1 MDLKRETHRDPVLS
15 ALSEIIFYGWPGTI
29 KELPREMRPF
39 WAFRESLRLEGA
51 VIFKGKRVLIPDTM
65 RDDIL
70 SQLHAAHQGIEKTRL
85 LARDTVYWPKIDEH
99 IENAIRQCSECR
111 KYQPT
116 NRREPLIPSEV
127 PSKPWSTLGSDI
139 FEVNQTY
146 YIIISDYFSKFP
158 VVRKS
163 KIPVTSTAMVNFFE
177 ETCAM
182 FGIPDE
188 IRSDNGP
195 QYTAYA
201 FKSFCEQWGIRHTTS
216 SPHFPQ
222 SNGFIENQVKYIK
235 RSVIKCGQAKQ
246 NIHQALLHI
255 RATPLDAKIPSPA
268 ELLMGRRVNTGL
280 PYHATPCD
288 DEIRQRACKRR
299 GRLSRNTTTDTLG
312 PNYRRCTQGKQ
323 QASSTR
329 VRTHGRMPAL

>member
-1 MDLKRETHRDPVLS
+1 MKRCITEDSLIAYYDVNKPVTLEVDASMKGLGACLSQEERPIVFASKTLTPTQANYSNIEREMLGVMYGVERFNTYLYGRRFTIITDHKPLEIICNKPITSAPPRLQRMLLRIQGYDYHVIYKPGNQMTVPDVLSRLPNPKRSETVKLDLRVDDLDLDFIHFNKQKQIDLKRETQRDPVLS
-15 ALSEIIFYGWPGTI
+15 ALSEIIFYGWPETI
-29 KELPREMRPF
+29 KELPRELRPF
-39 WAFRESLRLEGA
+39 WAFRESLGLEDG

-158 VVRKS
+158 VVRKT
-163 KIPVTSTAMVNFFE
+163 I
-177 ETCAM
+177 
-182 FGIPDE
+182 
-188 IRSDNGP
+188 
-195 QYTAYA
+195 
-201 FKSFCEQWGIRHTTS
+201 
-216 SPHFPQ
+216 
-222 SNGFIENQVKYIK
+222 
-235 RSVIKCGQAKQ
+235 
-246 NIHQALLHI
+246 
-255 RATPLDAKIPSPA
+255 
-268 ELLMGRRVNTGL
+268 
-280 PYHATPCD
+280 
-288 DEIRQRACKRR
+288 
-299 GRLSRNTTTDTLG
+299 
-312 PNYRRCTQGKQ
+312 
-323 QASSTR
+323 
-329 VRTHGRMPAL
+329 